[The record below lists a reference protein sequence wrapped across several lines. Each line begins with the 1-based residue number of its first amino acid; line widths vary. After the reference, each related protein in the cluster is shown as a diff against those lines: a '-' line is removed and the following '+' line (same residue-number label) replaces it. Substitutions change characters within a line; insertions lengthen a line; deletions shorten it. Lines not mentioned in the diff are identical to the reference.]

1 MSKFDAFIEQK
12 TKLYEGI
19 VPPATPQQGATPPV
33 AGTPASTTPA
43 PTATA
48 TTPAPTATA
57 TTPAPAQAAAVQL
70 PKTSQDAMK
79 LIAAILQD
87 KTIGGQVQA
96 EITKMLQG

>member
-1 MSKFDAFIEQK
+1 MSKFDTFIEQK

-19 VPPATPQQGATPPV
+19 VPPATPQQGTTPPV

-43 PTATA
+43 PTATPAA
-48 TTPAPTATA
+48 TPTATTSA
-57 TTPAPAQAAAVQL
+57 PAQPAQAAAVQL